1 MHSNTASTAV
11 RAFPAI
17 KHVRTFITQG
27 PGSGGD
33 YHNVHGGHWL
43 IDSKISTPMSQY
55 EEYRKS
61 RTSWGI
67 NVLGSFCV
75 EIEASDGSKGFATGF
90 GGPPACWLVA
100 EHFERFLIGKDPR
113 DTNHMFEQMYRA
125 SMFYGRKGLPVAV
138 ISVIDL
144 AIWDLLGKIRNEPVY
159 KMIGGATRERLNFYC
174 TGPEPAAA
182 KAMGFFGAKVP
193 LPYGPG
199 EGVEGLKKNVEFLR
213 KHRESVG
220 PDFPLM
226 VDCYMSLNV
235 PYTIEVVKACED
247 LNLNWWEECLSPDD
261 SDGFEL
267 IKRAHPTMKFTTGE
281 HEYSRYGFRKLI
293 EGRNLDILQPD
304 VMWVGGMTELLKV
317 AAMAAAYDIPVV
329 PHASGPYS
337 YHFVVSQA
345 NSPFQEYLANSPD
358 GKSVLPVFGD
368 LFLNEPIPTKGYL
381 DVSDLDRPGFGLEL
395 NPNARLIDATRILN
409 PAPAEPLK
417 VEEPQTNGV
426 QANGHAFI
434 TTFFFR
440 MASSIFLHLNIGSFL
455 LDPILHIPLLVR
467 HSSSAYPACIMAAVK
482 ETVNTLLEKLHVTGG
497 ENGAPTTEPSEEQVK
512 ELRSKYE
519 KAGQEQVFAFY
530 DSLSTAEKAGLF
542 AQLSGFTPDY
552 INEITDKALH
562 PPKQES
568 TESTIEPLPDNA
580 TCSALDSKAEDL
592 EKWYNSGLEL
602 IAKNKVAVV
611 LMAGGQGTRLGSSA
625 PKGCFDIGLP
635 SKKSLF
641 QLQGERI
648 SKVEQLAKKK
658 YGQDRV
664 TVPWYVMT
672 SGPTR
677 GPTEKFFEENSY
689 FGLKKENVV
698 IFEQGVLPC
707 ISNEGK
713 ILLESKS
720 KVAVAPD
727 GNGGIYQALI
737 QSGVVADMSKRGIQH
752 IHAYCVDNCLV
763 KVADPVF
770 IGFSASKDVDIAT
783 KVVRKRNAK
792 ESVGLI
798 LQKNGRPDVVEY
810 SEIDTKDAEA
820 KDPKNSELLKFRA
833 ANIVNHYYSYRFLES
848 IPEWAKKLPHH
859 VARKKIPYVDTEK
872 GETVKPEKPNGI
884 KLEQFVFDCFPFL
897 TMDKF
902 ACMEVKREDEFSP
915 LKNARGT
922 GEDDPDTSKKDIMTQ
937 GAKWV
942 RAAGAVVV
950 SEGAEDGIEV
960 SPLISYGGEGLD
972 FLKDRT
978 IKAPAVIE
986 KED

>member
-1 MHSNTASTAV
+1 MPSTVEGSTA
-11 RAFPAI
+11 RSFPTI

-55 EEYRKS
+55 EKYRKS

-75 EIEASDGSKGFATGF
+75 EIEATDGTKGFATGF

-100 EHFERFLIGKDPR
+100 EHFERFLIGQDPR
-113 DTNHMFEQMYRA
+113 DTNHIFEQMYRG

-174 TGPEPAAA
+174 TGPEPLAA
-182 KAMGFFGAKVP
+182 KEMGFVGAKVP

-199 EGVEGLKKNVEFLR
+199 EGPEGLKKNVEFLT

-220 PDFPLM
+220 PDFPIM

-235 PYTIEVVKACED
+235 QYTIEVVAATEH

-261 SDGFEL
+261 TDGFEL
-267 IKRAHPTMKFTTGE
+267 IKRAHPRMKFTTGE

-304 VMWVGGMTELLKV
+304 VMWVGGLTELLKIS
-317 AAMAAAYDIPVV
+317 AMAAAYDIPVV

-345 NSPFQEYLANSPD
+345 HSPFQEYLANSPD

-368 LFLNEPIPTKGYL
+368 LFVNEPIPTKGYL
-381 DVSDLDRPGFGLEL
+381 DVSILDKPGFGLEL
-395 NPNARLIDATRILN
+395 NPNARLIDATNILN
-409 PAPAEPLK
+409 PAPAKSLK
-417 VEEPQTNGV
+417 APEQAPAKAEEAE
-426 QANGHAFI
+426 ANG
-434 TTFFFR
+434 
-440 MASSIFLHLNIGSFL
+440 
-455 LDPILHIPLLVR
+455 D
-467 HSSSAYPACIMAAVK
+467 AV
-482 ETVNTLLEKLHVTGG
+482 TSTLEKLNITGG
-497 ENGAPTTEPSEEQVK
+497 SQGVPAKEPTEEQLN
-512 ELRSKYE
+512 ELKSKYE

-530 DSLSTAEKAGLF
+530 DKLSSAEKAALYE
-542 AQLSGFTPDY
+542 QLQNFNPDY
-552 INEITDKALH
+552 INEITDKALN
-562 PPKQES
+562 PPKAES
-568 TESTIEPLPDNA
+568 VEDKLEPLPENA
-580 TCSALDSKAEDL
+580 TSSVLDSSADDL
-592 EKWYNSGLEL
+592 QKWYDSGLEL
-602 IAKNKVAVV
+602 IAENKVAVV
-611 LMAGGQGTRLGSSA
+611 LMAGGQGTRLGSSD
-625 PKGCFDIGLP
+625 PKGCFNIGLP
-635 SKKSLF
+635 SSKSLF

-648 SKVEQLAKKK
+648 AKAEKLAKKK
-658 YGQDRV
+658 HGKESV
-664 TVPWYVMT
+664 TIPWYVMT

-677 GPTEKFFEENSY
+677 GPTQKFFEEKNY

-727 GNGGIYQALI
+727 GNGGLYQALI
-737 QSGVVADMSKRGIQH
+737 NAGVVSDMGKRGIKH

-763 KVADPVF
+763 KVADPAF
-770 IGFSASKDVDIAT
+770 IGFSASQKVDIAT
-783 KVVRKRNAK
+783 KVVRKRDAK

-810 SEIDTKDAEA
+810 SEISTEDAEA
-820 KDPKNSELLKFRA
+820 TESSGLLKFRA
-833 ANIVNHYYSYRFLES
+833 ANIVNHYYSYEFLES

-859 VARKKIPYVDTEK
+859 VARKKIPFVNTET

-897 TMDKF
+897 SLDKF

-915 LKNARGT
+915 LKNAS
-922 GEDDPDTSKKDIMTQ
+922 GEDSPQSSKKDIMAQ
-937 GAKWV
+937 GKKWV
-942 RAAGAVVV
+942 EAAGATVV
-950 SEGAEDGIEV
+950 SEEAEAGVEV
-960 SPLISYGGEGLD
+960 SPLISYGGEGLE
-972 FLKDRT
+972 FVKTTT
-978 IKAPAVIE
+978 ITAPAVIE
-986 KED
+986 SEP